1 MNNDG
6 KSEIIVDENIL
17 DGASLTFRSVY
28 NKSFEGATTIIDV
41 GDVNNDGISDLV
53 NIGESEMRLY
63 YSLKNGYD
71 ITYQKLILLK
81 VMIKNCKTIFMLK
94 C

>member
-81 VMIKNCKTIFMLK
+81 VMIKIAKQYSC
-94 C
+94 

>member
-17 DGASLTFRSVY
+17 DGESLTFRSVY

-41 GDVNNDGISDLV
+41 GDVNNDK
-53 NIGESEMRLY
+53 M
-63 YSLKNGYD
+63 
-71 ITYQKLILLK
+71 LI
-81 VMIKNCKTIFMLK
+81 
-94 C
+94 